1 MKKFTFSFFFYII
14 FSVLLF
20 SQPTHKV
27 DLQKLDQYFEQVV
40 TDWNIPGMTVG
51 IVKDGEMI
59 FGKGYGVLEVG
70 KNEKPDEH
78 TLYAIASNTK
88 AFTSAVIATLV
99 QEGTL
104 SWNDK
109 VQDHLPYFEV
119 YDPYISQL
127 VSVRDL
133 LCHRV
138 GLGTF
143 SGDIIWYN
151 TELKAEEIIQRIK
164 GLPKA
169 YEFRNGYGY
178 SNVMYITAGE
188 LIRKVTGKSWGEN
201 VQERI
206 LDPLGMDRTIY
217 RPQYLDSKGNYATPH
232 ALEEGKNIPIAW
244 TDWEQIAATGGL
256 ISSIHDVSKWMIF
269 NLNHGIWGKDTLLS
283 KSSRNLIWTP
293 HNNFTVDHTKD
304 NDFGTNFAGYGLGW
318 GLRDY
323 HGTLRVSHTG
333 GYDGMITAV
342 NLLPDE
348 GLGVV
353 VLTNGMKSPISAVSY
368 YVMDAF
374 LGREAVDWSAKLLER
389 TNKRIEKDTRIQDRK
404 DARVVDTKPSLS
416 QEACIGNYKSD
427 IYGLIEIYE
436 EKGDLRVKFEH
447 TPFLDATLKHWHYD
461 TWKLDWDEQHAW
473 FSFGTIQFEKDNN
486 QKVTGLKFDVP
497 NNDFFF
503 EELKPY
509 RVK

>member
-1 MKKFTFSFFFYII
+1 MKRYLYSILAICCFSFA
-14 FSVLLF
+14 LLAQE
-20 SQPTHKV
+20 SHEV
-27 DLQKLDQYFEQVV
+27 DLHKLDAYFEQVV
-40 TDWNIPGMTVG
+40 QDWEIPGMTVG

-59 FGKGYGVLEVG
+59 FGKGYGLIEEG
-70 KNEKPDEH
+70 KAGKPDEH

-109 VQDHLPYFEV
+109 VKDHLPYFEV
-119 YDPYISQL
+119 YDPYISQM
-127 VSVRDL
+127 VTVRDL

-151 TELKAEEIIQRIK
+151 AELTAEQIIKRIK

-169 YEFRNGYGY
+169 YDFRNGYGY
-178 SNVMYITAGE
+178 SNLMYITAGE
-188 LIRKVTGKSWGEN
+188 LIKTVTGKSWGEN

-206 LDPLGMDRTIY
+206 LEPLGMSRTIY
-217 RPQYLDSKGNYATPH
+217 SPSVLDSKGNYATPH
-232 ALEEGKNIPIAW
+232 ASEDGKNIPIGW

-256 ISSIHDVSKWMIF
+256 ISSVHDVSKWLIF
-269 NLNHGIWGKDTLLS
+269 NLNHGIWENDTLLS
-283 KSSRNLIWTP
+283 SYSRNLMWTP
-293 HNNFTVDHTKD
+293 HNNFMVDHTKE
-304 NDFGTNFAGYGLGW
+304 NDYGTNFAGYGLGW
-318 GLRDY
+318 GVRDY
-323 HGTLRVSHTG
+323 HGTMRVSHTG

-348 GLGVV
+348 GLGLV
-353 VLTNGMKSPISAVSY
+353 VLTNGMKSPINAVSY
-368 YVMDAF
+368 YIMDAF
-374 LGREAVDWSAKLLER
+374 LGREEVDWSTKMLER
-389 TNKRIEKDTRIQDRK
+389 VNKRIENDTRIEDRK
-404 DARVVDTKPSLS
+404 AARVLDTKPSLS
-416 QEACIGNYKSD
+416 NESCVGVYKSA
-427 IYGLIEIYE
+427 IYGDIEIYE
-436 EKGDLRVKFEH
+436 EAGNMRVRFEH

-473 FSFGTIQFEKDNN
+473 FSFGTLQFEKDNN

-503 EELKPY
+503 EELKPV
-509 RVK
+509 RL